1 MEHRSRKRKNKTT
14 SCISNQNHAAKY
26 SNRSSAVLQEQF
38 DHSNIVNSSNQ
49 LNLSHTKLAQLN
61 ANKVFNSSVNKRP
74 ISCVART
81 KEGSV
86 ESANERKKSSKK
98 RTNTSNRCANSL
110 ESDTFKKSRTKC
122 NKQMRTSKQ
131 TVSICPLEIS
141 LSPGTPGRNAPF
153 TSTAADGKGRQKF
166 PIDGNVCV
174 VSDLEDSSNDNFV
187 EASAAF
193 LSMCMDESK
202 RHSYKSPLG
211 TKFSSDVE
219 ESVLSQV
226 LNKNSVEK
234 SLLKLPLISDNIC
247 NLIGLYSALEKC
259 NQKSKEIS
267 QVQPSKEKTSF
278 GKQNRALGEK
288 TSLCDYELDSETEEN
303 EIHHQTK
310 LKKIDLTSDASSTK
324 SENKVIKSM
333 KGQVK
338 SGKKKIL
345 SDGRIKVNYFK
356 AELVKVPDK
365 PKNFSLRD
373 KELDGEIEESGF
385 PTSETCI
392 ANISC
397 QQTNEARNNVTS
409 DASSSGTKNSREVVR
424 QKKRV
429 SFAENIEINGVGV
442 SNKVRQSTTTETY
455 SVVKSLLTVPQ
466 MSKNS
471 RNPLNEVHSE
481 LEKED
486 KKGKAKSKIQSSR
499 QKVALKNRNKLG
511 KCGEKTPLCD
521 YKFDGETENI
531 AIEICDQNNLDSDPS
546 IGTNN
551 MAGKRMNRKSVR
563 HRKKRFTF
571 CGSDEEDNENVHNL
585 RRSTRT
591 RRTPLSPWRNERA
604 RYRILENG
612 DIAFIDITDK

>member
-14 SCISNQNHAAKY
+14 SCISNQTSINHAAKY

-49 LNLSHTKLAQLN
+49 PNLLSHTKLAQLN

-86 ESANERKKSSKK
+86 ELSNERKKLSKK
-98 RTNTSNRCANSL
+98 RTNTSNRCSNSL
-110 ESDTFKKSRTKC
+110 ESDTFKKPRTKC
-122 NKQMRTSKQ
+122 YKQMRTSKQ

-226 LNKNSVEK
+226 LNRNSVEK
-234 SLLKLPLISDNIC
+234 SLLKLPLISENIC
-247 NLIGLYSALEKC
+247 NLIGVYSALEKC
-259 NQKSKEIS
+259 NQKREEIS
-267 QVQPSKEKTSF
+267 QVQPSKTSF
-278 GKQNRALGEK
+278 G
-288 TSLCDYELDSETEEN
+288 
-303 EIHHQTK
+303 
-310 LKKIDLTSDASSTK
+310 
-324 SENKVIKSM
+324 
-333 KGQVK
+333 K

-345 SDGRIKVNYFK
+345 SDGSIKVNYVK
-356 AELVKVPDK
+356 AKLVKVPDK
-365 PKNFSLRD
+365 PKKFSLRD
-373 KELDGEIEESGF
+373 KELDGEIEESGI

-392 ANISC
+392 ASIIC

-409 DASSSGTKNSREVVR
+409 DASSSLTKNSREVVR

-442 SNKVRQSTTTETY
+442 SNKVRQSTAMETY
-455 SVVKSLLTVPQ
+455 SVVKSNPTVPQ

-511 KCGEKTPLCD
+511 KCGEKIPLRD

-531 AIEICDQNNLDSDPS
+531 ATEVCDQNNLDSDPS

-551 MAGKRMNRKSVR
+551 MAGKSMNRKSVR
-563 HRKKRFTF
+563 HRKKRCTF
-571 CGSDEEDNENVHNL
+571 CGSDEDDIESVRNL
-585 RRSTRT
+585 RRSMRT
-591 RRTPLSPWRNERA
+591 RRAPLRPWLNERA
-604 RYRILENG
+604 RYRILKNG